1 VARLTGPSEAPEMLT
16 PQVEGGLGPSG
27 GPDEDDDGEAAPPH
41 IGRLAEMGRRMAVVT
56 GTLACLAGVV
66 AILVAGGIVA
76 GPVGLAIAGALLVVA
91 VPAVAFA
98 RDQWTLTT
106 KGREFAASVEDVE
119 HLKGSDAAAFR
130 QVFNLIFPVGDKEF
144 DAEQRRASSRLPI
157 EHGSAATSLE
167 RSTPNTFWH
176 SLAVAERQALIAV
189 ARERTFSAGAVL
201 VRAGQQADHVI
212 LLQSG
217 VTKVCVD
224 RFGGE
229 RIVALRGPG
238 ELIGERAALRVS
250 ERSATVIALDN
261 VQALVIDTAD
271 FRWFLG
277 VHPRLLEVIEGQL
290 YERLTEDRRPV
301 VSDAPADIEEKLA
314 LQILDLMLRQ
324 GLGADSAATATL
336 PVTARELARW
346 VHVPQPSVERVL
358 ASWRKRGVA
367 RPAQGR
373 LAVNDVGEL
382 RRICGEASHPSR
394 AAEASPR
401 LTGQNCSIL
410 LTDIAGFGAH
420 ERNDRDRE
428 IVRRAMYELLEHACE
443 GSGVPWGVCHR
454 EDRGDGTLLVVPPGT
469 PTASVVDPLLLHLAA
484 GLRRHNRQAGDPT
497 RMQLRVA
504 LDVGPVVSDA
514 DGVTGHAIISAAR
527 LLDAPVLKQ
536 RLADTRAD
544 LGFVASEFVYL
555 HVIKHA
561 GGHVD
566 PAGYERVR
574 VRTKETRVSAW
585 MYVTG
590 GEAGDSTGPAGDS
603 AGHSTGDSRAS
614 RLARGLRQGPKHIKR
629 RTPARPKQTARAGV
643 RRLSRLI
650 QSWS

>member
-1 VARLTGPSEAPEMLT
+1 VARLTGPSEAPEIEMPT
-16 PQVEGGLGPSG
+16 PQMEGGLGPRG

-41 IGRLAEMGRRMAVVT
+41 IGRLAQMGRRMAVVT
-56 GTLACLAGVV
+56 GTLGCLAGVV
-66 AILVAGGIVA
+66 AILVVGGIVA

-130 QVFNLIFPVGDKEF
+130 QVFTLIFQAGDKGF
-144 DAEQRRASSRLPI
+144 DAEQRRRASRLPI
-157 EHGSAATSLE
+157 EHRRAGTSLE
-167 RSTPNTFWH
+167 RSNPSTFWD
-176 SLAVAERQALIAV
+176 SLAVVERQALIAV
-189 ARERTFSAGAVL
+189 ARERRFSAGAVL

-212 LLQSG
+212 LIQSG

-277 VHPRLLEVIEGQL
+277 AHPRLLEVIEGQL
-290 YERLTEDRRPV
+290 YERLTEDRRPA
-301 VSDAPADIEEKLA
+301 VSHAPADIEEKLA
-314 LQILDLMLRQ
+314 LLILDLLLRQ
-324 GLGADSAATATL
+324 GLRADSAATTTL
-336 PVTARELARW
+336 PITARELARW
-346 VHVPQPSVERVL
+346 AHAPQPSVERVL

-373 LAVNDVGEL
+373 LTVNNVEEL
-382 RRICGEASHPSR
+382 RRICGQASHPSR
-394 AAEASPR
+394 AGEASPR
-401 LTGQNCSIL
+401 WTGQNCSIL
-410 LTDIAGFGAH
+410 LTDIAGFGA
-420 ERNDRDRE
+420 RDRSDRDRE
-428 IVRRAMYELLEHACE
+428 IVRRAMYELLEYVCE
-443 GSGVPWGVCHR
+443 GSGVPWGACHR
-454 EDRGDGTLLVVPPGT
+454 EDRGDGALVVVPPST
-469 PTASVVDPLLLHLAA
+469 PTASVIDPLLLHLAA
-484 GLRRHNRQAGDPT
+484 GLRRHNQRTGGPT

-504 LDVGPVVSDA
+504 LAVGPVVSDA

-527 LLDAPVLKQ
+527 LLDAPLLKQ

-544 LGFVASEFVYL
+544 LGFIASEFVYL
-555 HVIKHA
+555 DVIKHA

-566 PAGYERVR
+566 PSAYERVR
-574 VRTKETRVSAW
+574 VRMKETKTTAW

-590 GEAGDSTGPAGDS
+590 GPPGDSTGPAGD
-603 AGHSTGDSRAS
+603 STGDSRAS

-629 RTPARPKQTARAGV
+629 RTPARPKQTAWAGV